1 MICEEKFL
9 WKQLGEGML
18 LRALS
23 PSFLGP
29 LPPRPLGSGQPM
41 VTAAVCY
48 FVGHGAGECIGAEG
62 RQGTGGNFLLPEV
75 ASCSRGVLEPL
86 REAAWAPESVG
97 SVPGAEEEGGHR
109 ARGRKRLWVM
119 GTEAWPLAI

>member
-1 MICEEKFL
+1 
-9 WKQLGEGML
+9 ML

-48 FVGHGAGECIGAEG
+48 FVGHGAGECIGAGG
-62 RQGTGGNFLLPEV
+62 RQRSGAIPSSLRWRHAKEECWSL
-75 ASCSRGVLEPL
+75 PL
-86 REAAWAPESVG
+86 REAPWAQESVL
-97 SVPGAEEEGGHR
+97 SVTGVEEEEGHR
-109 ARGRKRLWVM
+109 TRGSRK
-119 GTEAWPLAI
+119 

>member
-18 LRALS
+18 LRVLS

-48 FVGHGAGECIGAEG
+48 FAGHGAWECIGAGG
-62 RQGTGGNFLLPEV
+62 RQGSGAISSSP
-75 ASCSRGVLEPL
+75 RW
-86 REAAWAPESVG
+86 RH
-97 SVPGAEEEGGHR
+97 AEEECWSQSQKPASEGGALGPGKWDLSQGPR
-109 ARGRKRLWVM
+109 RREVTGLEAARGC
-119 GTEAWPLAI
+119 G

>member
-23 PSFLGP
+23 PSSPWPASP
-29 LPPRPLGSGQPM
+29 LAPGEWAAL

-48 FVGHGAGECIGAEG
+48 FVGHGAGEHTGAGG
-62 RQGTGGNFLLPEV
+62 RWG
-75 ASCSRGVLEPL
+75 SGVISSSL
-86 REAAWAPESVG
+86 RRCRA
-97 SVPGAEEEGGHR
+97 AEECWNHGQESSSEREHGVRHR
-109 ARGRKRLWVM
+109 GPKGERSAGQRQLRGYRRWGQKCSH
-119 GTEAWPLAI
+119 